1 MNEKSESEKISVVLE
16 FTRTGFLKAVML
28 NAPDDEGQII
38 LQQSLD
44 RLCKPQHF
52 SWLRRLFR

>member
-1 MNEKSESEKISVVLE
+1 MNQQPEDKISVVLE